1 MRRRDFVCL
10 ATAWPLVARAQA
22 NKIWRIGCI
31 THVPVP
37 VHEALFEPLR
47 ELGYVEGQNT
57 VIERRYAQGEAEK
70 FNEFAADMVRLK
82 ADVIIVFTT
91 PAALAAKNATATI
104 PIVFPTAIDPVG
116 TGLVA
121 SLAHPGGNVTG
132 VAARYARG
140 KLGVVERC
148 QGCHVYPDSVAVDQ
162 GDNPQ
167 WLYTVVFTGNE
178 LWGPDADPTVQIS
191 IEAFEP
197 YLESA

>member
-1 MRRRDFVCL
+1 MYPFQSMKHCSSRSGSLD
-10 ATAWPLVARAQA
+10 T
-22 NKIWRIGCI
+22 WR
-31 THVPVP
+31 
-37 VHEALFEPLR
+37 
-47 ELGYVEGQNT
+47 GQNT